1 MDKKLS
7 SSLEDYLEA
16 IYTLCLS
23 EDAANAN
30 KIAQMLDV
38 KKSSVSWALKQ
49 LSEKDLINYSS
60 YAPITLTDKG
70 EIRARQV
77 YARHQAIR
85 NYLVEKLMIDP
96 EVAEEN
102 ACRMEHVIDPEV
114 LEKMVASMDCQAQRL
129 SSSELPKE
137 SERGERDLPSRV
149 IDILTECGTKLTDR
163 QQKIIKVF
171 MCSDLH
177 HSLESLVQECKTV
190 APDVSDSQVQ
200 AVIDILCEH
209 RFAEPLYVGGK
220 VVYEHLHPESHHD
233 HYYCVKCG
241 GIIEFYDPRLEYFQ
255 DESARQANFKV
266 LDHHLIIK
274 GVCSECLEK
283 ESATRTLNDCLEG
296 ERLKVVR
303 VNNKCERERILGMGL
318 MPGVEFEVVADGR
331 SGNMIL
337 LLRSSRITI
346 DTDLAGCVKVTS
358 VSAQPVCRQRRG
370 YHRHKTDRNWGWP
383 AWGRKKQ

>member
-1 MDKKLS
+1 MENKLS

-30 KIAQMLDV
+30 QIAQMLDV

-49 LSEKDLINYSS
+49 LSDKGLINYSS
-60 YAPITLTDKG
+60 YCPITLTEKG
-70 EIRARQV
+70 QERARQV
-77 YARHQAIR
+77 YARHHAIL
-85 NYLVEKLMIDP
+85 NYLVEKLMVAPD
-96 EVAEEN
+96 VAEEN
-102 ACRMEHVIDPEV
+102 ACRMEHVIDPEI
-114 LEKMVASMDCQAQRL
+114 LEKMVASMDRTPCHGN
-129 SSSELPKE
+129 STELPKE

-149 IDILTECGTKLTDR
+149 IDILAECGTKISDR
-163 QQKIIKVF
+163 QKKIIHYF
-171 MCSDLH
+171 MSSDLH
-177 HSLESLVQECKTV
+177 HSLESLVQECK
-190 APDVSDSQVQ
+190 AGISDISESEVQ
-200 AVIDILCEH
+200 AIIDILCEH

-233 HYYCVKCG
+233 HFYCVKCG
-241 GIIEFYDPRLEYFQ
+241 GIIEFFDPRLEYFQ

-274 GVCSECLEK
+274 GVCKECLEK
-283 ESATRTLNDCLEG
+283 ESTTRTLDECLEG

-318 MPGVEFEVVADGR
+318 MPGVELEVVADGR

-337 LLRSSRITI
+337 MLRNSRITI
-346 DTDLAGCVKVTS
+346 DTGLAGCVKVTNMS
-358 VSAQPVCRQRRG
+358 QHPSRRQRRG
-370 YHRHKTDRNWGWP
+370 YHRHEADRGWRWPSWGK
-383 AWGRKKQ
+383 RK